1 MKVDHRL
8 RHAALLALL
17 AGGLGVAP
25 VAADRAEGEAAI
37 ADAAARWNAPAGLMS
52 SIVHCETG
60 GRWDPGVIGRQG
72 ERGPAQ
78 LLPGAGN
85 GLDQFYRLGYADPH
99 DWGQAMDFLA
109 RTIAAGGRSQW
120 HC

>member
-1 MKVDHRL
+1 MTYRHL
-8 RHAALLALL
+8 THAALLALL

-25 VAADRAEGEAAI
+25 VAADRADGEAAI
-37 ADAAARWNAPAGLMS
+37 AEAAARWGASAATMT

-60 GRWDPGVIGRQG
+60 GRWETGLVGRQG
-72 ERGPAQ
+72 EVGPAQ

-85 GLDQFYRLGYADPH
+85 GLAQFRAMGYADPTS
-99 DWGQAMDFLA
+99 WTESMSFMA
-109 RTIAAGGRSQW
+109 RTIAAGGRGQW

>member
-1 MKVDHRL
+1 MTIRHM

-25 VAADRAEGEAAI
+25 VIADRAEGEAAI
-37 ADAAARWNAPAGLMS
+37 AEAAARWGAPAGVMT

-60 GRWDPGVIGRQG
+60 GQWRTDMVGRQG
-72 ERGPAQ
+72 ELGPAQ

-85 GLDQFYRLGYADPH
+85 GLAQFRAMGYADPTS
-99 DWGQAMDFLA
+99 WIESMAFMA
-109 RTIAAGGRSQW
+109 RTLAAGGRSQW